1 MARERE
7 LILQCNPFRRLGRG
21 RTGSCQTAQLSS
33 TGQLPGELV
42 HAGSLDAFP
51 RYINP

>member
-7 LILQCNPFRRLGRG
+7 FTLQCNPFRRLGRD
-21 RTGSCQTAQLSS
+21 RTGSCQIAQLSS

-42 HAGSLDAFP
+42 HAGSLDAF
-51 RYINP
+51 RRNINL